1 MDTLCEANL
10 GQSRDLFSLFQTYPY
25 LANTFITSTW
35 SPQLRP
41 LVTQIFFFFCGNCK
55 SFNYR
60 WSFLIHESCI
70 ALKSCSVEK
79 NGSFRYLL
87 PKLSNCFHVYSSHF
101 KQTIRNQSL
110 NDYHSFDDFLF
121 TTWYKIKYHLPSF
134 LDIFINWIS
143 VIWNNK
149 HIPLFNK

>member
-1 MDTLCEANL
+1 MDTLCEVNL
-10 GQSRDLFSLFQTYPY
+10 RQSRDLFSLFQNIPVFGEH
-25 LANTFITSTW
+25 FIMRTW

-41 LVTQIFFFFCGNCK
+41 LVTQIFFCRNCK
-55 SFNYR
+55 RFNYR
-60 WSFLIHESCI
+60 WSLLIHESCI
-70 ALKSCSVEK
+70 VRKSCSVEK

-101 KQTIRNQSL
+101 KQTIRNQSFH
-110 NDYHSFDDFLF
+110 DYRSFDDFSF

>member
-10 GQSRDLFSLFQTYPY
+10 RQSRDLFSLFQNIPVFGEHLYY
-25 LANTFITSTW
+25 ADVITAIASF
-35 SPQLRP
+35 SDS
-41 LVTQIFFFFCGNCK
+41 IFFFFCRNCK
-55 SFNYR
+55 NFNYR

-87 PKLSNCFHVYSSHF
+87 PKLSNCFHVYSFHF
-101 KQTIRNQSL
+101 KQTVRNQSF
-110 NDYHSFDDFLF
+110 NDYRSFDDFSF
-121 TTWYKIKYHLPSF
+121 TTWYKIKCHLPSF

-143 VIWNNK
+143 VIWDNK

>member
-1 MDTLCEANL
+1 MDTLGVANSANVAICFL
-10 GQSRDLFSLFQTYPY
+10 YFKTYPY
-25 LANTFITSTW
+25 LANTIIMRKW

-41 LVTQIFFFFCGNCK
+41 LVTQNFFFSRNFAR
-55 SFNYR
+55 FNYR

-70 ALKSCSVEK
+70 FLNSCSVEK

-87 PKLSNCFHVYSSHF
+87 PDCFHVYSSRF
-101 KQTIRNQSL
+101 KRTIRDQYL
-110 NDYHSFDDFLF
+110 NDYRRFNDFSF
-121 TTWYKIKYHLPSF
+121 TIWYKIKCYLPSF

-143 VIWNNK
+143 VIWDGK